1 MADQPIYQDLSRFR
15 VSPDFRGRGK
25 LVTLLW
31 QLVQSTLFRLS
42 PQPLFAWR
50 RFLLSAFGAKV
61 GRGVLIRPSAR
72 VTYPWKVVFGDYCW
86 IGDDAEIYSL
96 GPITIG
102 ANAVVSQ
109 RSYICAG
116 THDYGDIAFPLVAKP
131 VTIEP
136 EAWIS
141 TGCFVAPGVTIGRG
155 AIVAACSTVLAD
167 VPAAAIVA
175 GAPARFV
182 RTRMPA

>member
-15 VSPDFRGRGK
+15 VSRFSGK
-25 LVTLLW
+25 GQARHVAVAA
-31 QLVQSTLFRLS
+31 VQSTLFRLS
-42 PQPLFAWR
+42 PQPLFRLAALPVVGVR
-50 RFLLSAFGAKV
+50 RKV

-116 THDYGDIAFPLVAKP
+116 THDYGDIAFSLVAKP

-136 EAWIS
+136 GFGS
-141 TGCFVAPGVTIGRG
+141 RPGVSSRRG
-155 AIVAACSTVLAD
+155 DDRAWGFVAACSTVLAD